1 MTESSKKAFLWVA
14 KVTTWLGIMMVLGLG
29 LVLVWALV
37 SHGSTDVTTLKWG
50 QFVQTLGVFLLPPLL
65 YAVIWD
71 QRSNPFN
78 LLRLNRGANWSVF
91 LLAVAIMLCAF
102 PAINLLVDLNGRIV
116 LPECL
121 QGIEQWM
128 RKMEDAAEQ
137 LMADFLKVDSIWGLL
152 INVGLIALLPAISE
166 ELTFRG
172 VLQQLCHGDA
182 WQEGRAKWKI
192 HMGIWIAAFIFSAIH
207 LQFYG
212 FIPRMLMGAMFGY
225 AFVWTGSLWVP
236 IVMHFTNNF
245 MVVVVNYALDQYAPE
260 DTNYA
265 DTFGAGT
272 TWWLGVLSLIV
283 VCVLLGLLYRSTHK
297 E

>member
-1 MTESSKKAFLWVA
+1 MT
-14 KVTTWLGIMMVLGLG
+14 
-29 LVLVWALV
+29 
-37 SHGSTDVTTLKWG
+37 
-50 QFVQTLGVFLLPPLL
+50 
-65 YAVIWD
+65 
-71 QRSNPFN
+71 
-78 LLRLNRGANWSVF
+78 
-91 LLAVAIMLCAF
+91 
-102 PAINLLVDLNGRIV
+102 
-116 LPECL
+116 
-121 QGIEQWM
+121 
-128 RKMEDAAEQ
+128 
-137 LMADFLKVDSIWGLL
+137 DFLKVDSIWGLL

-192 HMGIWIAAFIFSAIH
+192 HMGIWVAAFIFSAIH

-225 AFVWTGSLWVP
+225 AFVRTGSLWVP

-283 VCVLLGLLYRSTHK
+283 VCALLGLLYRSTHK